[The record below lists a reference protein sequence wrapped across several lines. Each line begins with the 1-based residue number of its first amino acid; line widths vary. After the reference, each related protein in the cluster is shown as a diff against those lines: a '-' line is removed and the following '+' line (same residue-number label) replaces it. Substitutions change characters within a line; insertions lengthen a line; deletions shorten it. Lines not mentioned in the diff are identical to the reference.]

1 MTLAD
6 DQQPEQNNQSSDN
19 GPDREGR
26 SGRRRRRGRR
36 PGDGAREGVPQE
48 RAESAP
54 SGAHPDRPTAPS
66 GPENRPESRPERRP
80 ERRNDR
86 PDTRPER
93 PSDAPAS
100 DSADT
105 QPGEGGER
113 SGRNRRRSRNR
124 NRGGEQ
130 PRDGQAPQGAS
141 AAPGQGP
148 QQERTRPARPAQP
161 QRGDQ
166 PKPEKKERPSRG
178 SVLNRRQTRGEYGE
192 TGKQKEE
199 APQYVPVSAATVE
212 QYVNGHKNWQKEVL
226 ATLRS
231 IVQSVAPD
239 IEESIMWSQPVF
251 SANGPV
257 CFFKAYKDSVTFGF
271 WRGTELSDPEGLLS
285 GDLTMMRIMTLKSA
299 KDIKRDAFEELVK
312 QAVRLNREKGDPTLS

>member
-6 DQQPEQNNQSSDN
+6 DQQPAQNNQSSDN

-36 PGDGAREGVPQE
+36 PGDGPPREGAPQE
-48 RAESAP
+48 RTDSAP
-54 SGAHPDRPTAPS
+54 SGAHPDRPSAPS
-66 GPENRPESRPERRP
+66 GPENRPERRPERRP
-80 ERRNDR
+80 DR

-93 PSDAPAS
+93 PTDAPSGEA
-100 DSADT
+100 ADG
-105 QPGEGGER
+105 QQAEGGER
-113 SGRNRRRSRNR
+113 GGRNRRRNRNR
-124 NRGGEQ
+124 NRGGDQ
-130 PRDGQAPQGAS
+130 QRDSQAPQGAS

-178 SVLNRRQTRGEYGE
+178 SVLNRRQTRGEY
-192 TGKQKEE
+192 TDTPKQKED
-199 APQYVPVSAATVE
+199 APLYVPVSAATVE
-212 QYVNGHKNWQKEVL
+212 QYVNGHKGWQKEVL
-226 ATLRS
+226 STLRG
-231 IVQSVAPD
+231 IVHGVAPD

-251 SANGPV
+251 STNGPV
-257 CFFKAYKDSVTFGF
+257 CFFKAYKDYVTFGF
-271 WRGTELSDPEGLLS
+271 WRGTELSDPDGLLS
-285 GDLTMMRIMTLKSA
+285 GDLTMMRTMTLRSA
-299 KDIKRDAFEELVK
+299 KDVRREAFEAMVK